1 MLDHLRTAKP
11 GSLIERMLQQETA
24 KQQNTAAVL
33 STTTEVVDLSSWY
46 EQHVALLHQ
55 FLYRALWAIAKSPA
69 RRNTKLV
76 KSLEQV
82 HSDLKNHTRKIAGN
96 AVPTVLTR
104 DGNHT
109 IAYEQLA
116 EARAKVQVLTAEL
129 AQAREELAA
138 AKVEGWLPAFD
149 VMSTR
154 QEELAIQFC
163 QEIAGR
169 RGEPGSPPDPVRLL
183 EMAQALYEVERQYF
197 APNGKEAS

>member
-1 MLDHLRTAKP
+1 MRLHY
-11 GSLIERMLQQETA
+11 M
-24 KQQNTAAVL
+24 
-33 STTTEVVDLSSWY
+33 EVCPLSSSTPARAG
-46 EQHVALLHQ
+46 QTVSVAPCGLRET
-55 FLYRALWAIAKSPA
+55 FNPRTRRADA

-76 KSLEQV
+76 KILEQA
-82 HSDLKNHTRKIAGN
+82 HSDIKSHTQKIAGN

-129 AQAREELAA
+129 AQAREDLAA

-169 RGEPGSPPDPVRLL
+169 RGEPGSLPDPVRLL
-183 EMAQALYEVERQYF
+183 EMAQALYEAERQDLCPM
-197 APNGKEAS
+197 AKGDA